1 MAARDDKKRGKR
13 GVKYPLYYPR
23 IHPLCPAAV
32 LVDINAHGGE
42 RSETM
47 KRAIST
53 AALPPR
59 RSVRP
64 AAPARAVSPSGLGRS
79 LCAPRSGSG
88 CAPKAR
94 RFCALRAP
102 IFGAVCSH
110 CARYARPLCPP
121 SAGVGT
127 KNPRSL
133 FEGLLLWAGRF
144 TRQSQESALNPA
156 KSPANCVLNSV
167 YSRGVAINSYSCT
180 LALLLLSRL
189 LSPLQQI

>member
-13 GVKYPLYYPR
+13 GVKYPLYYPP

-64 AAPARAVSPSGLGRS
+64 AAPARAVSPAGLGRS
-79 LCAPRSGSG
+79 LCAPRSGSE

-94 RFCALRAP
+94 RFLAQYALIVRATR
-102 IFGAVCSH
+102 AH
-110 CARYARPLCPP
+110 YARLRRVWAQKTPAGSARVFCCGRVDLPGSLKNGFQTPPDCP
-121 SAGVGT
+121 
-127 KNPRSL
+127 
-133 FEGLLLWAGRF
+133 
-144 TRQSQESALNPA
+144 
-156 KSPANCVLNSV
+156 
-167 YSRGVAINSYSCT
+167 
-180 LALLLLSRL
+180 
-189 LSPLQQI
+189 QIAF

>member
-13 GVKYPLYYPR
+13 GVKYPLYVPPYT
-23 IHPLCPAAV
+23 LLWPAAV

-47 KRAIST
+47 KRVIST

-59 RSVRP
+59 RPVRP
-64 AAPARAVSPSGLGRS
+64 AAPARAVSPAGLGRS
-79 LCAPRSGSG
+79 LCAPRSGPE

-102 IFGAVCSH
+102 IFGAVCPH

-127 KNPRSL
+127 KNPRRL
-133 FEGLLLWAGRF
+133 CEGLLLRVGIS
-144 TRQSQESALNPA
+144 TRQSQKSALDPA
-156 KSPANCVLNSV
+156 KSPANRLL
-167 YSRGVAINSYSCT
+167 GA
-180 LALLLLSRL
+180 ALLA
-189 LSPLQQI
+189 